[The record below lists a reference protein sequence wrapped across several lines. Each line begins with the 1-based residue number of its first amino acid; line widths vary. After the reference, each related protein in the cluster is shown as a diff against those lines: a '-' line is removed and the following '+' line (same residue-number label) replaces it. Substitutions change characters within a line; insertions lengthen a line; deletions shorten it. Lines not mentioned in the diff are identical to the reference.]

1 VSGKSFRIPS
11 RMLRERNATA
21 MIYGSRNR
29 MCRVLLRMTAVVLFF
44 SVAGLTTGAKNSVYY
59 PHTNGVHF
67 LSCSSK
73 AKVAPA
79 PVLDHQFSLQRIE
92 NNIEPQPA
100 ETTTRESPC
109 ETPPAQRV
117 CITIALQHRSPP
129 LSLA

>member
-1 VSGKSFRIPS
+1 VTGKSFRIPN
-11 RMLRERNATA
+11 RIVRERNGTT
-21 MIYGSRNR
+21 MIYGPRNKA
-29 MCRVLLRMTAVVLFF
+29 CRVLLRMTAVLLFF

-79 PVLDHQFSLQRIE
+79 PVLDHQFSLQRIK
-92 NNIEPQPA
+92 NSIEPQSA

-109 ETPPAQRV
+109 ETPPARRV